1 MKISFLKSILLVLV
15 IILHQQ
21 NKSFA
26 SHIVGGEMNYE
37 CLGNNQYRISL
48 KIYRDCENGNPG
60 AYFDNPVVIGIF
72 GAQANDYKGRI
83 LINLDPNSNDTI
95 PPYYPDSCI
104 SSAFCVHTTLY
115 SKTVTL
121 PFVSS
126 GYILSYQRCC
136 RAASI
141 VNLIDPNYVGMTL
154 STEITA
160 AALLSCNNS
169 PTFNREIPFI
179 LGVNDT
185 FSLDLGASDIDGDS
199 LVYKFYDPFVGA
211 TMGDPVPDPPAAP
224 PYNSVPYQ
232 TAYNAQM
239 PFGNALCTWDSLTGA
254 FVTVPTNLGTYIL
267 GFSILEYNTAGDLL
281 SKSYKE
287 IAIRIA
293 PVPCTA
299 TINVDKIANASTIKV
314 FPNPTSN
321 NITIETEN
329 DEETILSLYSMQGQL
344 LLTKSFR
351 RQTILDLKQQPKG
364 VYLLKFEHDN
374 EQIVKRFI
382 KQ

>member
-1 MKISFLKSILLVLV
+1 MNFDFLRSILLVV
-15 IILHQQ
+15 SIIISQQ
-21 NKSFA
+21 SHSLA

-37 CLGNNQYRISL
+37 CLGSDQYKISL

-60 AYFDNPVVIGIF
+60 AYFDDPVVIGIF
-72 GAQANDYKGRI
+72 DRQTNSYQGQI
-83 LINLDPNSNDTI
+83 TINLDQNSNDTI

-115 SKTVTL
+115 SKIVTL
-121 PFVSS
+121 PFISS
-126 GYILSYQRCC
+126 GYTLSYQRCC
-136 RAASI
+136 RANSI
-141 VNLIDPNYVGMTL
+141 VNLVDPNSTGMTL
-154 STEITA
+154 STEITE
-160 AALLSCNNS
+160 AALLSCNSS

-185 FSLDLGASDIDGDS
+185 FSLDLGATDIDGDS
-199 LVYKFYDPFVGA
+199 LVYHFYDPFTGA
-211 TMGDPVPDPPAAP
+211 STANPIPNPPAAP
-224 PYNSVPYQ
+224 PYSNVSYQ
-232 TAYNAQM
+232 TVYNGQM
-239 PFGNALCTWDSLTGA
+239 PFGNALCTWDSLTGD
-254 FVTVPTNLGTYIL
+254 FVTVPNSLGTYLL
-267 GFSILEYNTAGDLL
+267 GFSILEYNTTGELL
-281 SKSYKE
+281 SKTYKE

-299 TINVDKIANASTIKV
+299 TININKIASVSTIKV

-329 DEETILSLYSMQGQL
+329 DEETVLSLYSIQGQL

-351 RQTILDLKQQPKG
+351 RQTILDLQQQPKG

-374 EQIVKRFI
+374 QQIVKRFI